1 MKKTLLIEGMSCQHC
16 VNHVRNALSE
26 LAGVNDVAV
35 DLDKQT
41 ALLTLDQEISNDLIT
56 AAIDEIGYKVVS
68 IKKASK

>member
-26 LAGVNDVAV
+26 LAGVNDVTV

-68 IKKASK
+68 IN

>member
-26 LAGVNDVAV
+26 LAGVNDVTV

-41 ALLTLDQEISNDLIT
+41 ALLTLDQEVSNDLIT

-68 IKKASK
+68 IN